1 MSVNVRG
8 AARTWRE
15 FVRERRVRVVVRKC
29 IFRALVVWFEL
40 WL

>member
-15 FVRERRVRVVVRKC
+15 VVRHRKLRAVLRKC
-29 IFRALVVWFEL
+29 IVAVEAVDT
-40 WL
+40 